1 MYGFTLVLMLI
12 VLGGVIAFVGD
23 RIGMKAGR
31 RRLTIFGLRPKHTSM
46 IITVITGI
54 IVSTSSLAVMSM
66 VSKDVR
72 TALFKMHEI
81 QTALATTREQL
92 STAVTQLSVQQEE
105 LSAKEARAGELQTQ
119 IDTLTGEI
127 DKLSAAAKVKAKEYE
142 VLTARNATLA
152 AELEEVKK
160 ERVKAQDE
168 LSVVQAELAKLERQY
183 QEMKGQYDETKASYA
198 EARANLAN
206 ANKSIE
212 ALQQTEKNLKQTIA
226 SLEEKRKQLEAERN
240 ALETYKGEL
249 TEQVK
254 LLYSSLQSMSQY
266 LEGLQLSDITYRAD
280 EIILAAVVEGNRP
293 IEEIRGDVARFL
305 QKADRLALD
314 RRAKIEGS
322 ENEAI
327 IFFTDNLE
335 NTAQRIA
342 KAKGPVVVRLVSAT
356 NAFVDQPVYAYLQ
369 FFENKLIFKQGQVVA
384 EREIDGSLGPDK
396 VQDEL
401 MNLLMAANDEAT
413 RRGMVTD
420 AEGRAGQATLSE
432 FNSAKAEILELGRKV
447 RVLAVATQD
456 TWNTKPLLKVAFQ
469 VVK

>member
-23 RIGMKAGR
+23 RIGMKVGR

-54 IVSTSSLAVMSM
+54 VVSTSSLAVMSM

-72 TALFKMHEI
+72 TALFKMREI

-105 LSAKEARAGELQTQ
+105 LTAKEARVGELQTQ

-127 DKLSAAAKVKAKEYE
+127 DRLSAAANVKAKEYE

-168 LSVVQAELAKLERQY
+168 LLAVQAELGKLKQQY
-183 QEMKGQYDETKASYA
+183 HEMKGQYDETKASYA
-198 EARANLAN
+198 EAQANLAK
-206 ANKSIE
+206 ANKNIE

-226 SLEEKRKQLEAERN
+226 SLEEKRKQLQAEKN

-254 LLYSSLQSMSQY
+254 LLYSSLQNMSQY

-280 EIILAAVVEGNRP
+280 EIILATVIEGDRP
-293 IEEIRGDVARFL
+293 IEKVRDDVAKFL
-305 QKADRLALD
+305 QKADRLALA
-314 RRAKIEGS
+314 RSARIEGS
-322 ENEAI
+322 DNEAI
-327 IFFTDNLE
+327 IFFTDNLD

-356 NAFVDQPVYAYLQ
+356 NAFVGQPVYAYLQ

-401 MNLLMAANDEAT
+401 MNLLMSANDEAT

-420 AEGRAGQATLSE
+420 AEGRVGQAPLSE

-447 RVLAVATQD
+447 RVLAVAVQD
-456 TWNTKPLLKVAFQ
+456 TWNTKPPLKVAFQ